1 MRLRFAVRDDDVCF
15 HTDVRLL
22 QRLYGDISRDCPIS
36 FSCIPFVGG
45 YDVDGFTPEKWA
57 QFDLQWREWQSKE
70 VLPIGDNH
78 ELVSLL
84 RGWCAEGRATVMLH
98 GIHHDLYEFTQAKDF
113 REDIRTAKCYLENL
127 FSRSVTVASAPNNSL
142 GSCATRGLA
151 QNGFDILTAFGHLP
165 EERPAG
171 IRNYLNFARLLLLY
185 LYFGKR
191 FRLTRPLDFG
201 SHREQSCY
209 EIGPSTRYDELVA
222 GFEFARRRG
231 GNFVVATHYYHL
243 SANSAL
249 HGMLLDLVRL
259 AKMQPPG
266 EVEFVPAEQ
275 LFQAVS

>member
-45 YDVDGFTPEKWA
+45 YDADGFTPEKWA
-57 QFDLQWREWQSKE
+57 QFDLQWREWQTKE
-70 VLPIGDNH
+70 VLPIGDNY

-84 RGWCAEGRATVMLH
+84 RRWCAEGRATVMLH

-127 FSRSVTVASAPNNSL
+127 FSRSVTVASSPNNSL
-142 GSCATRGLA
+142 GSCATLGLA
-151 QNGFDILTAFGHLP
+151 CNGFNVLTAFGHLP
-165 EERPAG
+165 GERPLG
-171 IRNYLNFARLLLLY
+171 VRNYLNFLSLLY
-185 LYFGKR
+185 LYFRYGKR
-191 FRLTRPLDFG
+191 HRLTRPLNFG
-201 SHREQSCY
+201 SHCEQPCY

-222 GFEFARRRG
+222 GFEYALERG

-243 SANSAL
+243 LANPAL
-249 HGMLLDLVRL
+249 HTMLTSLVAM
-259 AKMQPPG
+259 AKKRAPG
-266 EVEFVPAEQ
+266 SIEFVTAER
-275 LFQAVS
+275 LFEGS